1 MNNRGASGLP
11 GTSEAS
17 DVYQQTDTL
26 LSEQYREIL
35 RRHALDP
42 EKRLMLA
49 LLEDAVKSFQAAA
62 MGAESSTAEQW
73 ILHDDA
79 EWPFSFDN
87 VCEFLDIDPHYLRR
101 GLLRWKNAKPPKGAT
116 QLRRLTESTGRRRK
130 R

>member
-1 MNNRGASGLP
+1 MDDRRAP
-11 GTSEAS
+11 VAS
-17 DVYQQTDTL
+17 DSSDQYQQTDTL

-35 RRHALDP
+35 RRHTLDP

-49 LLEDAVKSFQAAA
+49 ILEDAVKSFQASSMAES
-62 MGAESSTAEQW
+62 ESSTVEDW

-87 VCEFLDIDPHYLRR
+87 VCEFLEIDPYYLRR
-101 GLLRWKNAKPPKGAT
+101 GLLRWKNANPPRGST
-116 QLRRLTESTGRRRK
+116 RFRRLTESTGRRRK